1 MPSPTTAVR
10 APFDTRHAPPSQ
22 GWAFLQGFLRNP
34 VMVGAVAPSS
44 RRLVAKMLGPVDW
57 ASTRLI
63 VEYGPGVGT
72 FTQTILDKLPE
83 DATLIAIDTNYD
95 FVRHLRRTIQDRRF
109 LAVCGSA
116 ADVRAI
122 IGRQGF
128 ERADYVVSGLPFST
142 LPPGVGDRIAT
153 ATHSVLR
160 KGGGFLAYNYTTR
173 VGDRMK
179 RIFTRVDHDMEWWN
193 LPPAQLYWGWKD

>member
-1 MPSPTTAVR
+1 MPSSTSAVR
-10 APFDTRHAPPSQ
+10 APFQTPYAQPSQ

-34 VMVGAVAPSS
+34 VMVGAVTQSS
-44 RRLVAKMLGPVDW
+44 RRLVARMLAPIDW
-57 ASTRLI
+57 SATKLI

-83 DATLIAIDTNYD
+83 GATLIAIDTNYD

-128 ERADYVVSGLPFST
+128 EKADYVVSGLPFST
-142 LPPGVGDRIAT
+142 LPPGVGDTITA

-173 VGDRMK
+173 VGDCMK
-179 RIFTRVDHDMEWWN
+179 RAFTRIDHAMEWWN
-193 LPPAQLYWGWKD
+193 VPPAQLYWAWKD